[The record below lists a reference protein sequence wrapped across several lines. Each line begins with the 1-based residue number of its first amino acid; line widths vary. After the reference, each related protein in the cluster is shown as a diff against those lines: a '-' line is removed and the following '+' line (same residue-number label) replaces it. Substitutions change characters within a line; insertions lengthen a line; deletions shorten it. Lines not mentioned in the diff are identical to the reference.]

1 LHVYSA
7 KKVFVIRAS
16 LHLQLLWFNYID
28 IGHDSLPVPGQT
40 PSFEGKWRGNKNGK
54 KLKMKTE
61 ETNIVK

>member
-1 LHVYSA
+1 
-7 KKVFVIRAS
+7 VFVIRAS

-54 KLKMKTE
+54 K
-61 ETNIVK
+61 VKNED